1 MRIALIGFGNVGKAF
16 LQLLKNKKDNL
27 EKNGI
32 SLEIISILNSQGGIY
47 DSQGISLEEFPYEI
61 ELNKEITKYSNF
73 APTITL
79 DYIIEN
85 GNIDAAVLL
94 TPTNKDTGEPGITY
108 IKKLLTKGINVITGD
123 KGPILL
129 EYKHLKKLA
138 QDNNCTLAVGCTTGG
153 ALPSINSAL
162 FDLSGS
168 EILEVR
174 GVLNGTSNYIIN
186 EMEDNNLTFEE
197 ALKKAQNLG
206 IAETDPTLDI
216 EGYDTATKLIIICNI
231 IFNKSLSLKD
241 VNLSGIS
248 NLTIEEIQQGKTL
261 GYKYKLIGSA
271 KFIDNSLTL
280 SVRLDKVYSNDPLY
294 NVDGKNKGVKF
305 VSDTLG
311 DVTVIGGASGTTP
324 AAAAILRDIINIE
337 KGIDFTKF

>member
-16 LQLLKNKKDNL
+16 LKLLK
-27 EKNGI
+27 EKQENIENNGI
-32 SLEIISILNSQGGIY
+32 SLEIISILNSKGGIY
-47 DSQGISLEEFPYEI
+47 NNQGISLEAFAKDLNMNK
-61 ELNKEITKYSNF
+61 ELN
-73 APTITL
+73 
-79 DYIIEN
+79 DYISFSPDINIDYVIEN

-129 EYKHLKKLA
+129 EYKHLKTLA
-138 QDNNCTLAVGCTTGG
+138 QENNCTLAFGCTTGG
-153 ALPSINSAL
+153 ALPSINAAL
-162 FDLSGS
+162 FDLAGS
-168 EILEVR
+168 DILEVR
-174 GVLNGTSNYIIN
+174 GILNGTSNYIIN
-186 EMEDNNLTFEE
+186 EMEDNNFTFKD
-197 ALKKAQNLG
+197 ALKKAQDLG
-206 IAETDPTLDI
+206 IAETNPTLDI
-216 EGYDTATKLIIICNI
+216 EGYDTATKLIIICNA

-248 NLTIEEIQQGKTL
+248 NLTIEEIQRGKTL
-261 GYKYKLIGSA
+261 GYKYKLIGTA
-271 KFIDNSLTL
+271 KFLDNSLTL
-280 SVRLDKVYSNDPLY
+280 SVGLDKVYNNDPLF
-294 NVDGKNKGVKF
+294 NVDGKNKAVKF

-337 KGIDFTKF
+337 KGINFTKF

>member
-16 LQLLKNKKDNL
+16 LHLLKNKKDNL

-47 DSQGISLEEFPYEI
+47 DAQGISLEDFLHEI
-61 ELNKEITKYSNF
+61 ELNKECNKFSNF
-73 APTITL
+73 DSTITL

-94 TPTNKDTGEPGITY
+94 TPTNKDTGEPGLTY
-108 IKKLLTKGINVITGD
+108 IKKILAKGISVITGD

-138 QDNNCTLAVGCTTGG
+138 QDNNCTLAFGCTTGG
-153 ALPSINSAL
+153 ALPSINSAF
-162 FDLSGS
+162 FDLAGS

-186 EMEDNNLTFEE
+186 EMEDNNLTFEK
-197 ALKKAQNLG
+197 ALKKAQDLG
-206 IAETDPTLDI
+206 IAETNPTLDI
-216 EGYDTATKLIIICNI
+216 EGYDTATKLIIICNT

-248 NLTIEEIQQGKTL
+248 NLTIEEIHKGKTL
-261 GYKYKLIGSA
+261 GYKYKLIGTA

-280 SVRLDKVYSNDPLY
+280 SVGLDKVYSNDPLY
-294 NVDGKNKGVKF
+294 NVDGKNKAVKF

-311 DVTVIGGASGTTP
+311 EVTVIGGASGTTP